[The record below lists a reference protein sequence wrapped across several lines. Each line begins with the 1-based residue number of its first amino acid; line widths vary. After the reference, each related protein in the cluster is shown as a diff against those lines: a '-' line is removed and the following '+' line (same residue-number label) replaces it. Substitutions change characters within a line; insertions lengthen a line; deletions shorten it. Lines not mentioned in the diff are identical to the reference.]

1 MVTRSHG
8 FRVGT
13 RKRLSKK
20 TRDKGRIKIRK
31 VLQEFK
37 PNDRVIIDVDSSV
50 HKGMPHKRFFGKHG
64 VILERRGNAYMIK
77 IKGKGNEKTII
88 CSTSHLR
95 KD

>member
-8 FRVGT
+8 FKVGT

-20 TRDKGRIKIRK
+20 ARDKGKIKIRK

-37 PNDRVIIDVDSSV
+37 PEDRVIIDVDSGH
-50 HKGMPHKRFFGKHG
+50 HKGMPHKRYFGKHG
-64 VILERRGNAYMIK
+64 VVLERRGKAYMIQ
-77 IKGKGNEKTII
+77 IKGRGKKKTII